1 MVSLKDIAKVCGVS
15 TATVSKALN
24 NQKDIGEDT
33 KVKVKDAAA
42 KLGYFPN
49 SAARALKTKRSY
61 NLGVLFQDAAGRGLT
76 HEYFAAVLN
85 GFKVQ
90 AESVGYDISFLSS
103 ENRQMSYYEHCR

>member
-42 KLGYFPN
+42 KLGYFP
-49 SAARALKTKRSY
+49 
-61 NLGVLFQDAAGRGLT
+61 VP
-76 HEYFAAVLN
+76 AVFIIGHLPV
-85 GFKVQ
+85 F
-90 AESVGYDISFLSS
+90 
-103 ENRQMSYYEHCR
+103 

>member
-42 KLGYFPN
+42 KL
-49 SAARALKTKRSY
+49 
-61 NLGVLFQDAAGRGLT
+61 
-76 HEYFAAVLN
+76 
-85 GFKVQ
+85 
-90 AESVGYDISFLSS
+90 
-103 ENRQMSYYEHCR
+103 